1 MTPNTDPRDARRGL
15 SAPADA
21 KALACLPGV
30 HSHGQAE
37 RLAAI
42 LEPYRDAWRT
52 AQTYRGLA
60 LALNA
65 AGVRAPGGGRWTAK
79 AATRTAQAL
88 GLYAPTP
95 RGPRAPETP
104 APTAETPMATAA

>member
-21 KALACLPGV
+21 KALILLPTV
-30 HSHGQAE
+30 RSTSHAE

-42 LEPYRDAWRT
+42 LDPYRDAWRT
-52 AQTYRGLA
+52 AKTYRGLA

-95 RGPRAPETP
+95 RGPRGQKNGTE
-104 APTAETPMATAA
+104 AA

>member
-15 SAPADA
+15 SAPADP
-21 KALACLPGV
+21 KALILLPTV
-30 HSHGQAE
+30 RSTSHAE

-42 LEPYRDAWRT
+42 LEPFRDAWRT
-52 AQTYRGLA
+52 AKTYRGLA

-65 AGVRAPGGGRWTAK
+65 QGTPSPAGGRWTAK
-79 AATRTAQAL
+79 SVSRVAQAL

-95 RGPRAPETP
+95 RGPRGQKNGTE
-104 APTAETPMATAA
+104 AA